1 MTASPVRPV
10 ALSLTGIT
18 KRFGPVLANG
28 DVSLELREG
37 EILGLL
43 GENGAGK
50 TTLISI
56 LFGHYVADSGGIE
69 VFGRRLPPGQPRAA
83 IEAGIGLVHQHFT
96 LAPNLTVLDNVL
108 AGTESLW
115 RPRSSRQAA
124 RERLRAL
131 SGQFGL
137 AVDPDARVAQL
148 SVGEQQRVEILK
160 SLYRR
165 ARILVLDEP
174 TAVLTPVES
183 QRLFDTLRTMA
194 ASGLS
199 VIVISHKLDE
209 VLRICHRV
217 AVLRGGRLVAQRP
230 AAEVDRASLAELM
243 VGRRVVRPR
252 RQPLPSGAPVLTLA
266 RAGLRGSDGRWLRDA
281 DLVVHSREIVGVV
294 GVAGNGQRALLELA
308 FGLCAPT
315 AGRVV
320 LAGRDVRRRA
330 GQRALRLAGV
340 ARIPEDRHHEG
351 VVGDLPIWQNA
362 VLEDLGDPRF
372 ARFGWI
378 RRGAAMAHAR
388 RLIAEYD
395 IRCAGPQQRTRLL
408 SGGNMQKLIIARGF
422 DIAPRL
428 IVASQPTRGLDE
440 GAIVEVHAR
449 LLAARERGAGV
460 LLVTEDLDEAL
471 ALSDRVVVVQNGQL
485 SEPITATDVD
495 VGQLG
500 LLMLGEQEH
509 ADAA

>member
-1 MTASPVRPV
+1 
-10 ALSLTGIT
+10 
-18 KRFGPVLANG
+18 
-28 DVSLELREG
+28 
-37 EILGLL
+37 
-43 GENGAGK
+43 
-50 TTLISI
+50 
-56 LFGHYVADSGGIE
+56 
-69 VFGRRLPPGQPRAA
+69 
-83 IEAGIGLVHQHFT
+83 
-96 LAPNLTVLDNVL
+96 
-108 AGTESLW
+108 
-115 RPRSSRQAA
+115 
-124 RERLRAL
+124 
-131 SGQFGL
+131 
-137 AVDPDARVAQL
+137 
-148 SVGEQQRVEILK
+148 
-160 SLYRR
+160 
-165 ARILVLDEP
+165 
-174 TAVLTPVES
+174 
-183 QRLFDTLRTMA
+183 
-194 ASGLS
+194 
-199 VIVISHKLDE
+199 
-209 VLRICHRV
+209 
-217 AVLRGGRLVAQRP
+217 
-230 AAEVDRASLAELM
+230 
-243 VGRRVVRPR
+243 
-252 RQPLPSGAPVLTLA
+252 
-266 RAGLRGSDGRWLRDA
+266 
-281 DLVVHSREIVGVV
+281 
-294 GVAGNGQRALLELA
+294 
-308 FGLCAPT
+308 
-315 AGRVV
+315 V